1 MSIRD
6 VISFHARTSTFI
18 YTLRIA
24 SQVPVRVG
32 VRLCMSNQSTGLLG
46 QTLVPIQAQ
55 YQRAISRLIQ
65 VSNLGGHCDQ
75 DNIHNP
81 FALAH
86 PLPLK
91 PS

>member
-1 MSIRD
+1 MSVKSPYESKDAALLRVGCFLESDCD
-6 VISFHARTSTFI
+6 VDSTFI
-18 YTLRIA
+18 YTLHIA

-65 VSNLGGHCDQ
+65 VSN
-75 DNIHNP
+75 
-81 FALAH
+81 